1 MNFYQKMYGLATL
14 LFMGMTAL
22 IIYAFFELPY
32 SRIFQTEIIAIL
44 SAELLVGLC
53 VVHNVR
59 KKDSALFHAA
69 GYTVTAIVYLLF
81 VLFMTYVACGDILPF
96 RFIAV
101 HISGFVMAV
110 ILMIFFFIAEH
121 HLTDQEQAE
130 KTLKTGVLEF
140 RNDMEEIVVSAGL
153 VFTGNPSLL
162 KEIRGLADET
172 RFLPD
177 PTPANAAL
185 DREIESVVAV
195 MKKALQTKDQTVF
208 TAEMEHLRTLFRARE
223 SRF

>member
-22 IIYAFFELPY
+22 IIYAFFESPY
-32 SRIFQTEIIAIL
+32 SRIFQTETIAIL

-59 KKDSALFHAA
+59 KNDSALFHAA

-81 VLFMTYVACGDILPF
+81 VLFMTYVASGDILPF

-101 HISGFVMAV
+101 HISGFVMTV

-121 HLTDQEQAE
+121 HLADQEQAE
-130 KTLKTGVLEF
+130 KAIKAGELEY
-140 RNDMEEIVVSAGL
+140 RNDMEEIAVSAGF
-153 VFTGNPSLL
+153 VFTGNPVLL
-162 KEIRGLADET
+162 KKIRGLADET

-177 PTPANAAL
+177 PTPTNAAL

-208 TAEMEHLRTLFRARE
+208 TEKMEHLEILFK
-223 SRF
+223 SRKSRI